1 MKLQLYKLLYPLLQR
16 SSTDN
21 MYIIMKFVIFKE
33 KVLQA
38 KIPFATQFWRIIVV
52 CILIYTVDFKTFCQ
66 LFERGHH

>member
-21 MYIIMKFVIFKE
+21 MYLIMKFESKIISRRPMLVVKFVIFKE

-38 KIPFATQFWRIIVV
+38 KIPFATQLWRIIVV
-52 CILIYTVDFKTFCQ
+52 CIFIL
-66 LFERGHH
+66 